1 MMSVRQKMTLVQ
13 KLKSTAV
20 VATFS
25 TGAFVGINI
34 YKGSDKFYDNLLMPF
49 IHLFDPESCHRMA
62 VFACKYRLFP
72 REKQSDPNS
81 LSVKFFGHVLSNP
94 LGVAAGLDKHAE
106 AVVGLNDIGFGFVEI
121 GSVTPL
127 PQDGNPKPRVF
138 RLSEDKAI
146 INRYG
151 FNSVGHEEVYRR
163 IQAIRKSSEGTGTVI
178 GVNLGKN
185 KESTDNS
192 KDYVLGVERFAP
204 IADYLVINVSSPNT
218 PGLRNLQHQ
227 SQLRQLLSNVIEK
240 RNAVTASGYPYV
252 PILLKLAPDLTD
264 DELNQIAK
272 VIQQKGSVV
281 DGVIISN
288 TTVDRPFSLMNDNR
302 KEIGGLSGAP
312 LTDRSTELI
321 RRMYQLTGGN
331 VPIVG
336 VGGIFSGKDAY
347 DKILAGA
354 SVVQIYSSFIYHG
367 PPVVAK
373 IKKELNGLLKE
384 NGYRNVADAVGKGT
398 RKMK

>member
-1 MMSVRQKMTLVQ
+1 MTLVQ
-13 KLKSTAV
+13 KLKSTAL
-20 VATFS
+20 VATCA

-34 YKGSDKFYDNLLMPF
+34 YKGNDKFYDNFLMPF
-49 IHLFDPESCHRMA
+49 IHLFDPESCHRLA

-72 REKQSDPNS
+72 REKQSDPHS
-81 LSVKFFGHVLSNP
+81 LSIKFFSHTLSNP
-94 LGVAAGLDKHAE
+94 LGVAAGFDKHAE
-106 AVVGLNDIGFGFVEI
+106 AIVGLNDIGFGFVEI

-127 PQDGNPKPRVF
+127 AQDGNPKPRVF

-151 FNSVGHEEVYRR
+151 FNSVGHEEVYQR
-163 IQAIRKSSEGTGTVI
+163 IQAIRKSSEGTGAVI

-192 KDYVLGVERFAP
+192 NDYVLGVERFAP

-227 SQLRQLLSNVIEK
+227 TQLRQLLSNVIEK

-288 TTVDRPFSLMNDNR
+288 TTVDRPLSLMNGNR
-302 KEIGGLSGAP
+302 NEIGGLSGAP

-354 SVVQIYSSFIYHG
+354 SAVQIYSSFIYHG

-373 IKKELNGLLKE
+373 IKKELDGLLKE
-384 NGYRNVADAVGKGT
+384 NGYGNVADAVGKGT
-398 RKMK
+398 RKLK